1 MGDENRGGKALHP
14 EVHRGAMI
22 PISKPLI
29 GSEEKAAVE
38 EVMSSG
44 MLAQGPRVAAFE
56 ETFADY
62 IGVTHAVAVSSG
74 TEAIRLGLL
83 ALGVGPN
90 SEVIVPAFTFVA
102 TATAVM
108 MTGATPVIVDVE
120 EATFCMDPVKAAA
133 AVSRKT
139 KAVMPVHLYG
149 HPADMGPLVDL
160 CEERD
165 LSLVEDAC
173 QSHGAR
179 WRTRRTG
186 SIGEVGTFSFYPTKN
201 MTTGEGGAVTTS
213 DPVLAERLQLL
224 RQHGLA
230 GPYQFKMFGYNSRMT
245 DIEAAIGLVQLG
257 KLDGYNMARRMNAS
271 MLTEGLDDLVATPT
285 EAPWAEHV
293 YHQYTITTPTRDKL
307 WDHLKRADVG
317 SGVYYPYPLN
327 EVPILDGKVRVPE
340 KPVVAKRLSDE
351 VLSLPVHPGLSSQ
364 DVETVIM
371 AVLGFFS

>member
-1 MGDENRGGKALHP
+1 MAFTVEHVEGS
-14 EVHRGAMI
+14 MI

-29 GSEEKAAVE
+29 GPEEKAAVE
-38 EVMSSG
+38 EVMASG

-56 ETFADY
+56 EAFADFMDVKHA
-62 IGVTHAVAVSSG
+62 IAVASG

-120 EATFCMDPVKAAA
+120 PDTFCLDPVKASDAISA
-133 AVSRKT
+133 KT

-160 CEERD
+160 CQDHD

-173 QSHGAR
+173 QAHGAR
-179 WRTRRTG
+179 WNGRRVG
-186 SIGEVGTFSFYPTKN
+186 SVGEVGTFSFYPTKN

-213 DPVLAERLQLL
+213 DPELAERLRLL

-230 GPYQFKMFGYNSRMT
+230 APYQYKMFGYNSRMT

-271 MLTEGLDDLVATPT
+271 MLTEGIEDLVVTPT
-285 EAPWAEHV
+285 EAEWAEHV
-293 YHQYTITTPTRDKL
+293 YHQYTIRTPARDNL
-307 WDHLKRADVG
+307 WDHLKRHEVG
-317 SGVYYPYPLN
+317 SGVYYPHPLSD
-327 EVPILDGKVRVPE
+327 VPILEGKARVPE
-340 KPVVAKRLSDE
+340 EPRVTKELSDQ
-351 VLSLPVHPGLSSQ
+351 VLSLPVHPGLTSQ
-364 DVETVIM
+364 DIETVIM
-371 AVLGFFS
+371 ALRRFYR